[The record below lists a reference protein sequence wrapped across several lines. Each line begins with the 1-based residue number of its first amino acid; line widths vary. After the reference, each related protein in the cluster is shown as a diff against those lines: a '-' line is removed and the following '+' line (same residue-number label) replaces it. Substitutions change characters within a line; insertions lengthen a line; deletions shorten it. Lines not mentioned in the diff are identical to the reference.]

1 MILSKRRLRA
11 LGFEA
16 SDVHAQV
23 PPTEVDHLSNI
34 ALKVYHGN
42 HGSYLKVF
50 ADLWLRADKENKV
63 MLRSV
68 WEETIKK
75 YGLDKEAEG

>member
-1 MILSKRRLRA
+1 M
-11 LGFEA
+11 
-16 SDVHAQV
+16 HAQV
-23 PPTEVDHLSNI
+23 PPTEVDELSNI
-34 ALKVYHGN
+34 ALQVYHGN
-42 HGSYLKVF
+42 HGSYLTVF
-50 ADLWLRADKENKV
+50 ADLWLRADKDNKV